1 MTACHVVGGA
11 CSARRYSHSDGYF
24 EVDPSEWQLYLAD
37 STLAFRNIK
46 LTINMAAIEPPSVS
60 ETQDLPE
67 KSSTSDTSDSLTAS
81 AVNGAASSN
90 NPQEHEETAVAGPIT
105 STTSTAD
112 ADTFS
117 DSVQTNQQSTHHAT
131 YVVPT
136 TVSTVLTGKENS
148 QTALAIVSQSTQ
160 SNADASN
167 LKTGTVV
174 SQAKPSTADQSGTPQ
189 APQLVAQVGPMTTM
203 TKAPGKALVIAVPR
217 PTAPQ
222 PTPRPTAPQPTPAT
236 PRPPSTSVQLPASF
250 QIPPGMVLIRSDS
263 GQLMLVSQ
271 QALAQAQQG
280 TKTSSNAAS
289 RPLTPQ
295 VSAATTIKKTDN
307 LSVIR
312 VPPPPNMRVATTAQ
326 RAPVI
331 KVIGTAAPT
340 PQVVQA
346 PHPIVRPV
354 SQPRPQ
360 TPIAKTNAPNVA
372 PTTITRETL
381 ENVKKCKNFLVTLI
395 KLASSGTHSPDMA
408 KNVRELVR
416 SLLDGSIEPEEFTD
430 RLYRELKSSPQPYLV
445 PFLKKSLPA
454 VRQLTPNPQLFIQQ
468 VDQPK
473 PQAPASKG
481 PTPTARTPSLLSPN
495 VQPSAAIAGRQPYK
509 PAQLVIQHPR
519 GVAGMPAVTSSASSC
534 RILTVS
540 DRTVAKPIVLQSG
553 QHHTGAIFRRPP
565 FKAFASSSQT
575 HTFKH
580 SGGSYREDD
589 DINDVASM
597 AGVNLSEEN
606 ARILATDSAMVGSVV
621 QSCRDEPF
629 LPPGPLLTRIL
640 HAGEAVGVSEVGPDV
655 VSLVS
660 HATQER
666 LRELLEKVTVVA
678 QHRKMAL
685 KEDFRHTQVSDVRS
699 QLRFLE
705 QLESLEKQRRD
716 EEERE
721 KLLRF
726 ARSRSNTEDPERQL
740 LKQRAKELQQLE
752 QAQLQH
758 REANLTALA
767 AIGPRKKRPQDSTGT
782 QAGGASSGLSVLQRA
797 GVRRVTRVSLRD
809 LLFCMEQDPALRHSL
824 ALYNALL

>member
-1 MTACHVVGGA
+1 MT
-11 CSARRYSHSDGYF
+11 
-24 EVDPSEWQLYLAD
+24 
-37 STLAFRNIK
+37 N
-46 LTINMAAIEPPSVS
+46 
-60 ETQDLPE
+60 
-67 KSSTSDTSDSLTAS
+67 
-81 AVNGAASSN
+81 
-90 NPQEHEETAVAGPIT
+90 
-105 STTSTAD
+105 
-112 ADTFS
+112 
-117 DSVQTNQQSTHHAT
+117 
-131 YVVPT
+131 
-136 TVSTVLTGKENS
+136 
-148 QTALAIVSQSTQ
+148 
-160 SNADASN
+160 
-167 LKTGTVV
+167 
-174 SQAKPSTADQSGTPQ
+174 
-189 APQLVAQVGPMTTM
+189 
-203 TKAPGKALVIAVPR
+203 APGKALVIAVPR

-222 PTPRPTAPQPTPAT
+222 PTPVTQ
-236 PRPPSTSVQLPASF
+236 RPPSTSLQLPASF

-280 TKTSSNAAS
+280 TRTSSNAAS
-289 RPLTPQ
+289 RPLTPQVMHYGNKQHISLQ

-307 LSVIR
+307 LSMIR
-312 VPPPPNMRVATTAQ
+312 VPPPPNMRLAPTAQ
-326 RAPVI
+326 RTPVI
-331 KVIGTAAPT
+331 KVVGPAVPT

-346 PHPIVRPV
+346 PHPIVRPG

-360 TPIAKTNAPNVA
+360 TPVAKTNAPNVA
-372 PTTITRETL
+372 TTTITRETL

-395 KLASSGTHSPDMA
+395 KLASSGTQSPDMA

-473 PQAPASKG
+473 PQAPPSKG
-481 PTPTARTPSLLSPN
+481 PTPAPTARTPSLLSAN
-495 VQPSAAIAGRQPYK
+495 IKPSVAIAGRQPYK

-540 DRTVAKPIVLQSG
+540 DRTMAKPIVLQSG
-553 QHHTGAIFRRPP
+553 QRHTGAIFRRAP
-565 FKAFASSSQT
+565 FKAFAPAPQT

-640 HAGEAVGVSEVGPDV
+640 HAGEAVGVCVREVGPDV
-655 VSLVS
+655 VNLVS

-666 LRELLEKVTVVA
+666 LRGLLEKVSVVA
-678 QHRKMAL
+678 QHRKIAL

-705 QLESLEKQRRD
+705 QLEGLEKQRRD
-716 EEERE
+716 EEERDQ
-721 KLLRF
+721 LLRI
-726 ARSRSNTEDPERQL
+726 ARSRSNTEDPDRQL

-767 AIGPRKKRPQDSTGT
+767 AIGPRKKRPQDSAGT
-782 QAGGASSGLSVLQRA
+782 QVSTVLQRA

-824 ALYNALL
+824 ALYNALLR

>member
-1 MTACHVVGGA
+1 
-11 CSARRYSHSDGYF
+11 
-24 EVDPSEWQLYLAD
+24 
-37 STLAFRNIK
+37 
-46 LTINMAAIEPPSVS
+46 
-60 ETQDLPE
+60 
-67 KSSTSDTSDSLTAS
+67 
-81 AVNGAASSN
+81 
-90 NPQEHEETAVAGPIT
+90 
-105 STTSTAD
+105 
-112 ADTFS
+112 
-117 DSVQTNQQSTHHAT
+117 
-131 YVVPT
+131 
-136 TVSTVLTGKENS
+136 
-148 QTALAIVSQSTQ
+148 
-160 SNADASN
+160 
-167 LKTGTVV
+167 
-174 SQAKPSTADQSGTPQ
+174 
-189 APQLVAQVGPMTTM
+189 M

-236 PRPPSTSVQLPASF
+236 PRPPSTSLQLPASF

-280 TKTSSNAAS
+280 TRTSSNAAS

-295 VSAATTIKKTDN
+295 VMHRI
-307 LSVIR
+307 
-312 VPPPPNMRVATTAQ
+312 
-326 RAPVI
+326 
-331 KVIGTAAPT
+331 
-340 PQVVQA
+340 QVFA
-346 PHPIVRPV
+346 LECDHLRSCGRDGCPHPSSSPG
-354 SQPRPQ
+354 
-360 TPIAKTNAPNVA
+360 
-372 PTTITRETL
+372 TTSNCAASETL

-495 VQPSAAIAGRQPYK
+495 VRPSAAIAGRQPYK

-705 QLESLEKQRRD
+705 QLEGLEKQRRD

-782 QAGGASSGLSVLQRA
+782 QVTTGASSGLSVLQRA